1 MIDLLKKNGPF
12 FKANLHTHTTVS
24 DGRMTPEERAKWYR
38 ENGYDIL
45 AITDHSKYR
54 QYPELSTS
62 DFLMVPG
69 VEATKMICADPAF
82 PKLKYHLCHINFWP
96 KDPATAVYEPE
107 PEVYDI
113 GTINAYIARM
123 KKAGWLCSL
132 NHPGWSYMETSD
144 VNQIRGVDAMEVYN
158 HVSEFLDN
166 KGSDQVYYSMYLKS
180 GNFAYA
186 MAADDA
192 HCGYTPE
199 GKLEASMDMGGGWI
213 MISMPKLGHAEFAD
227 AFENGRFYASTGPEI
242 YDLYIDEERDELVVN
257 CSPVHVISLKGVHTV
272 RATRLIGY
280 GDELTH
286 AEIPLGPIREKE
298 PFIRLELLTM
308 NGKRAYAQP
317 YYFA

>member
-24 DGRMTPEERAKWYR
+24 DGRMTPEQRRDWYR
-38 ENGYDIL
+38 SHGYSIL
-45 AITDHSKYR
+45 SITDHSKYH
-54 QYPELSTS
+54 QYPELCTD

-69 VEATKMICADPAF
+69 VEATKLICPDPKN

-123 KKAGWLCSL
+123 KKNGWLCSL
-132 NHPGWSYMETSD
+132 NHPGWSFMETSD
-144 VNQIRGVDAMEVYN
+144 VNQIRGVDGFEVYN
-158 HVSEFLDN
+158 HISQYLDN
-166 KGSDQVYYSMYLKS
+166 NGDGQTYYSMFLKS

-186 MAADDA
+186 MATDDA
-192 HCGYTPE
+192 HCGYNE
-199 GKLEASMDMGGGWI
+199 NGEVDASMDMGGGWI
-213 MISMPKLGHAEFAD
+213 MISMPKLGHAEFID

-242 YDLYIDEERDELVVN
+242 KELYIDEERDVLVVE
-257 CSPVHVISLKGVHTV
+257 CSPVHVISLKGIHTV
-272 RATRLIGY
+272 RAKRIIGY

-286 AEIPLGPIREKE
+286 AEFPLAEVREKE
-298 PFIRLELLTM
+298 PFIRLELLTEG
-308 NGKRAYAQP
+308 GKRAYGQP
-317 YYFA
+317 YYFE